1 MGLNLKSHV
10 YFSDISFN
18 FNSEGLARNQ
28 ERQLNLLEINNSLLL
43 CDQLIIQNIPIIRPP
58 PCIKL

>member
-18 FNSEGLARNQ
+18 FNLEGLARNQ